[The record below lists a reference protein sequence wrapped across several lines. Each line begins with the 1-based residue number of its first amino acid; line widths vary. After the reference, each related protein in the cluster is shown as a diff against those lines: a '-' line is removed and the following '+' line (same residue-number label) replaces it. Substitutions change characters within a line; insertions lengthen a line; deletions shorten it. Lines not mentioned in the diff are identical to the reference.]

1 MFIPNAEY
9 HRIQELLPILCVD
22 VVITYQG
29 KCLLLKR
36 LNHPAKGQWW
46 FPGGRVLKNETIQ
59 QAAGRK
65 CQTEVGLNAIFKEI
79 ITIEETIFPQ
89 IEDMRCD
96 AHTVNICCHLV
107 VDDIKCLRIDADHD
121 GFDWFGVENVN
132 SLNLH
137 SSVLKP
143 LINALNIQ

>member
-1 MFIPNAEY
+1 MFIPDGDY
-9 HRIQELLPILCVD
+9 HRIQELLPILCVN

-65 CQTEVGLNAIFKEI
+65 CQNEVGLNATFKEI
-79 ITIEETIFPQ
+79 LTIEETIFPQ

-96 AHTVNICCHLV
+96 VHTLNICCHLV
-107 VDDIKCLRIDADHD
+107 ADDITDLKIDADHD
-121 GFDWFGVENVN
+121 ALVWIGAENVN
-132 SLNLH
+132 AFTLH
-137 SSVLKP
+137 PSVLRP
-143 LINALNIQ
+143 LIDALNS